1 MKGEDFMHWMMW
13 IFWGFFGALFI
24 GSYVVDKLTKKK
36 YSLDKKANTANQD
49 SAAADASRQAGRNNH
64 ESGMF

>member
-1 MKGEDFMHWMMW
+1 MHWMMW

-36 YSLDKKANTANQD
+36 YSLDKKEKTLNQSTAE
-49 SAAADASRQAGRNNH
+49 ADASRHTVRSNH